1 MHQSSMTLRH
11 PNASWGLVFLIGIF
25 WCFKWTSPSW
35 VIIYYLP
42 RFTRTSRICWFLGRE
57 RRHHRWWMIDSYLDI
72 QSHRNSTS
80 IPSIYCLLGRLYATY
95 HPLPEP
101 DSFYEKKVRS
111 IDPTFFK
118 RLVIWGHPCELWR
131 NQPPPPW
138 SKPFYPPRNSR
149 PYESGLGRPLVF
161 FPFFSWPAFI

>member
-1 MHQSSMTLRH
+1 MNFSLLGDYILPTTLYQNLKNLLIFGAWEKAPPMMDDWFISRH
-11 PNASWGLVFLIGIF
+11 PVPPKLHFYTKYIL
-25 WCFKWTSPSW
+25 PSGP
-35 VIIYYLP
+35 VICYLP
-42 RFTRTSRICWFLGRE
+42 PFTRT
-57 RRHHRWWMIDSYLDI
+57 
-72 QSHRNSTS
+72 
-80 IPSIYCLLGRLYATY
+80 RLI
-95 HPLPEP
+95 LW
-101 DSFYEKKVRS
+101 KKVRS

-161 FPFFSWPAFI
+161 FPFFFLAGFYINPYESWGEWCLLGEGWLKIAMSL